1 MESIKAVISDTY
13 GKVRIYRIAAALPEI
28 GNEWPWNGYAEGSTV
43 KYIESVDADVAATSS
58 GDPKDDYNFYRIT
71 VEQPDILD
79 GSTEEFEEYMAIRK
93 TTPQERYDR
102 KMTKVISVKLNKG
115 TDADILSKLEGVK
128 NVQGYIK
135 QLIRADITR

>member
-1 MESIKAVISDTY
+1 MESIKAVISDTF
-13 GKVRIYRIAAALPEI
+13 GKVRIYRIAAALPAI
-28 GNEWPWNGYAEGSTV
+28 GEEWPWNGYAEGSTV

-93 TTPQERYDR
+93 ETPQAKYD
-102 KMTKVISVKLNKG
+102 KTNTKVITMKLNKG
-115 TDADILSKLEGVK
+115 TDADILKKLEEVG

-135 QLIRADITR
+135 SLIRADITR